1 MMPPQRRKWKL
12 YPVRLLF
19 TAVFVTL
26 LSACGFVGFPGVYKI
41 DVEQG
46 NIVTKEMADQ
56 LRVGMSKRQ
65 VRFILGTPLIE
76 DTFNPDRWDYIYVKR
91 NGNNILDEQLLTVK
105 FEGDTLS
112 EILGDYSPEWQEEDS
127 AESAED
133 EGVDEEEESA
143 AESAAE
149 GVEAS

>member
-1 MMPPQRRKWKL
+1 M
-12 YPVRLLF
+12 RLLF

-56 LRVGMSKRQ
+56 LQVGMSRRQ

-76 DTFNPDRWDYIYVKR
+76 DTFNPDRWDYVYVKR
-91 NGNNILDEQLLTVK
+91 NGDDILDEQLLTVK
-105 FEGDTLS
+105 FEGDTLT
-112 EILGDYSPEWQEEDS
+112 EIGGDYDPDS
-127 AESAED
+127 ADTPDDAEA
-133 EGVDEEEESA
+133 SA
-143 AESAAE
+143 AEVDGLDAPGDQNEDS
-149 GVEAS
+149 

>member
-1 MMPPQRRKWKL
+1 M
-12 YPVRLLF
+12 RLLF
-19 TAVFVTL
+19 AAALVAL
-26 LSACGFVGFPGVYKI
+26 LSACSFVGFPGVYKI

-91 NGNNILDEQLLTVK
+91 NGTNILDEQLLTVT
-105 FEGDTLS
+105 FEGDTLA
-112 EILGDYSPEWQEEDS
+112 EIGGDYRPDEPALDGGDLP
-127 AESAED
+127 AETTET
-133 EGVDEEEESA
+133 ETEES
-143 AESAAE
+143 
-149 GVEAS
+149 